1 LTFSDYKSVLHYL
14 YKLQRS
20 GKKYS
25 LDNTYKLL
33 EQLGNPQNQFR
44 CIHIAGTNGKGS
56 VSCSISR
63 ILMEI
68 GIKVGLYT
76 SPHLIKLNERIKVN
90 AVPITDEEIRK
101 FIEINKTH
109 ISGIG
114 CSFFETTTAM
124 ALDYFVLK
132 NVEVAVIETG
142 LGGRLD
148 STNVIK
154 PDLTVI
160 TPISLDHRQVLG
172 NSLMEIALE
181 KSGIIKPKTPL
192 IISEQQ
198 EEVYKVFNEK
208 VKLLKCP
215 FKIIKNSMVED
226 IEIGYKGTS
235 FSYLQR
241 KYKTNLIGIHQAQNS
256 VLAMEATKMFEPK
269 ITEKT
274 IKNGLRKVFWPGRLE
289 LLEDFIYFDVAHN
302 KSSIISVFNTIKTLF
317 PNRDLVVLFCLKA
330 DKEPSLF
337 AKYFKQNVRKLY
349 ITTDNSKAL
358 MDPITLS
365 GIMHNNGCTNKVF
378 NNIKEGITK
387 IKFDVKE
394 GAIGLILGSHFIA
407 EEVYKEFQISF
418 DPDQI

>member
-1 LTFSDYKSVLHYL
+1 MTFSDYKSALHYL

-20 GKKYS
+20 GEKYS

-56 VSCSISR
+56 VSYSISR

-76 SPHLIKLNERIKVN
+76 SPHLIKFNERITVN
-90 AVPITDEEIRK
+90 AVPITDEEIRE
-101 FIEINKTH
+101 FIEINKIH
-109 ISGIG
+109 ISEIG
-114 CSFFETTTAM
+114 CSFFEATTAM
-124 ALDYFVLK
+124 ALDYFVSK
-132 NVEVAVIETG
+132 NIEVAVIETG

-226 IEIGYKGTS
+226 IEIGYRGTS

-241 KYKTNLIGIHQAQNS
+241 QYKTNLIGIHQAQNS

-274 IKNGLRKVFWPGRLE
+274 VKNGLRKVFWPGRLE
-289 LLEDFIYFDVAHN
+289 LLEDFIFFDVAHN
-302 KSSIISVFNTIKTLF
+302 KSSIISVFKTIKTLF
-317 PNRDLVVLFCLKA
+317 PNKDLVALFCLKA

-349 ITTDNSKAL
+349 ITTDNSKTL

-365 GIMHNNGCTNKVF
+365 GTMHNNGCTNKVF

-418 DPDQI
+418 DSDQI